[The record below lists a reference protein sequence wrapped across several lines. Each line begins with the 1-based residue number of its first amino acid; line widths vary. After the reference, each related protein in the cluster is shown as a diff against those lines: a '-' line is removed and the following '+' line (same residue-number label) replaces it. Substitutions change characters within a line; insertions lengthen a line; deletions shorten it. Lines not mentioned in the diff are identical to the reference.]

1 MALPMN
7 LENTGRWMRQEG
19 SPDGDVVVSSRVRL
33 ARNISG
39 IAFPHVANEIG
50 LKSVRQQVTAA
61 TAHCDLLKGAN
72 VIHLETLTD
81 TEKQVL
87 VERHLINQRLL
98 ESKVASVIVEKDE
111 VLSIMV
117 NEEDH
122 LRIQALEPGLAMVD
136 TWRVVDTL
144 DNDLESHIDY
154 AFRPDVGFCT
164 ACPTNVGTG
173 MRASVLVHLPGLV
186 ETKQIDKVLKAVSH
200 LGLAVRGFYGEGT
213 EPMSNFFQI
222 SNQITLSRA
231 EEEIV
236 DNIEKITRQIASKE
250 REARKWLYSENHLHV
265 EDSIFRAWGIL
276 RHARLLSSK
285 ESMSH
290 LSMLRLG
297 VYYKLIP
304 DITTQMLNELFVLVQ
319 PAHLCVSAGKDLQ
332 AEERDVAR
340 AELIRTRLRLKP
352 AGP

>member
-1 MALPMN
+1 MMKNIKKLRN
-7 LENTGRWMRQEG
+7 HYIICGGGRVGQHIAEL
-19 SPDGDVVVSSRVRL
+19 L
-33 ARNISG
+33 A
-39 IAFPHVANEIG
+39 
-50 LKSVRQQVTAA
+50 KKKK
-61 TAHCDLLKGAN
+61 DM
-72 VIHLETLTD
+72 
-81 TEKQVL
+81 
-87 VERHLINQRLL
+87 
-98 ESKVASVIVEKDE
+98 VIVEKDE
-111 VLSIMV
+111 VISVMV

-136 TWRVVDTL
+136 TWRIADML
-144 DNDLESHIDY
+144 DNEMETSLDY
-154 AFRPDVGFCT
+154 AFRPDIGYCT

-250 REARKWLYSENHLHV
+250 RDARKWLYSENHVHV
-265 EDSIFRAWGIL
+265 EDTIFRAWGVL

-285 ESMSH
+285 EAMSH
-290 LSMLRLG
+290 LSSLRLG
-297 VYYKLIP
+297 IYYKLIP
-304 DITTQMLNELFVLVQ
+304 DITSQTLNELFVLIH
-319 PAHLCVSAGKDLQ
+319 PAHLCVSAGRELT

-340 AELIRTRLRLKP
+340 AELIRTRLRMKVS
-352 AGP
+352 